1 MKTLWNIPSRVVA
14 RTVGNCKKHYKKFV
28 QNLTIC
34 SLWLMEGIDL
44 LCTPQGRVF
53 VHVEQMYAI
62 QIKNLCLKFAKV
74 QFLDHWGKIPGNATF
89 HLRGRFNHI
98 FESLL
103 QLKNVNVIHWS
114 GTELREPLQIVFSR
128 SIIFFSRDTGVA
140 KRATKHFAIEAQSLC
155 PDIDV
160 SYVNPVG
167 YFLSS
172 DVWHL
177 RRSQVF
183 LTIWLSWVT
192 KTEFL
197 LTTSKQNQEDRWWE

>member
-1 MKTLWNIPSRVVA
+1 MKWKLCGTFHLVWWRVQWEIVKDII
-14 RTVGNCKKHYKKFV
+14 RF
-28 QNLTIC
+28 TIC

-53 VHVEQMYAI
+53 VHVEQMYTI

-140 KRATKHFAIEAQSLC
+140 KPSFRVRNWE
-155 PDIDV
+155 
-160 SYVNPVG
+160 
-167 YFLSS
+167 
-172 DVWHL
+172 
-177 RRSQVF
+177 R
-183 LTIWLSWVT
+183 IWTMHPPCVRT
-192 KTEFL
+192 
-197 LTTSKQNQEDRWWE
+197 